1 VNTSRLP
8 DVQDDPPQHLLSVTV
23 LIPAHNEAEH
33 IERCVRSCWEQTHQ
47 PDHVVVIADS
57 CTDETAAIASQAGA
71 RVVETDFKLKAANIN
86 FVLSDVSTD
95 VVAIIDADSYY
106 SPTTLENFAR
116 TIADGFDA
124 TCASLFP
131 MPEQRTSM
139 IVAYRRFLYAVDKR
153 WGRPI
158 QQAIGRFY
166 VLAGPASAFRV
177 SALRAVGGYPER
189 KGEDA
194 FLTWEL
200 YKNNYKLG
208 YTGASTVYTF
218 EPTSWKSY
226 FKQTDRWHSDFCQL
240 TTAYWSEYRKPRV
253 LLVSGGAIWDTVT
266 YPLVLIYL
274 LASLAVSGFT
284 TGGVPSVMWWLLTI
298 MTFAQTVVAVKGL
311 GFRKAMTYLPSFIVL
326 GHVDIFQK
334 FWVII
339 REWVLGRHAMSW
351 TGRQGRKAVMTPIPA
366 GRRRVF
372 GGSSLLA
379 VIYTGVSLITTASVL
394 ESIGVMPDLR
404 IPEAVERAIDG
415 GQLPLPALAQ
425 DRPEPER
432 PVHAPDANSTER
444 VASDTVAIDMPYT
457 PPAQLAAWIAQRS
470 VPENGFLEVG
480 ATPRSLP
487 APTTAAGPT
496 TETETP
502 TAAGPAPET
511 ETPEVTAT
519 PKPPA
524 GTETPPTSEVPPDR
538 PKAGKG
544 PPQGAEPGRGPD
556 KPKAGKGPPQG
567 AEPGRGRPRLAGP
580 DRDEKADAAVAGD
593 CQGGLGYSASC

>member
-1 VNTSRLP
+1 MSTARLP
-8 DVQDDPPQHLLSVTV
+8 DVQDDPPQDDPPQHLLSVTV

-33 IERCVRSCWEQTHQ
+33 IERCVRSCWEQTHR
-47 PDHVVVIADS
+47 PDDVVVIADS
-57 CTDETAAIASQAGA
+57 CTDETAAIAAQAGA

-106 SPTTLENFAR
+106 SPPTLENFAR
-116 TIADGFDA
+116 TISDGFDA

-158 QQAIGRFY
+158 QQAVGRFY

-200 YKNNYKLG
+200 YRRNYKLG
-208 YTGASTVYTF
+208 YTGAGTVYTF

-240 TTAYWSEYRKPRV
+240 TTAYWLEYRKPRV

-404 IPEAVERAIDG
+404 IPQAVERTIDA
-415 GQLPLPALAQ
+415 GQLLLPALAQ

-444 VASDTVAIDMPYT
+444 VASDTV
-457 PPAQLAAWIAQRS
+457 
-470 VPENGFLEVG
+470 
-480 ATPRSLP
+480 
-487 APTTAAGPT
+487 
-496 TETETP
+496 
-502 TAAGPAPET
+502 
-511 ETPEVTAT
+511 
-519 PKPPA
+519 
-524 GTETPPTSEVPPDR
+524 
-538 PKAGKG
+538 
-544 PPQGAEPGRGPD
+544 
-556 KPKAGKGPPQG
+556 
-567 AEPGRGRPRLAGP
+567 
-580 DRDEKADAAVAGD
+580 
-593 CQGGLGYSASC
+593 